1 MLLISLD
8 IISMYT
14 NIPLKEAITT
24 NIEAYHTN
32 SFPYE
37 INKINTSDFRDILK
51 LVLENNFLEFNGNF
65 YKERIGVAQGSKCSP
80 EIADIF
86 MHAFEKRF
94 LDKIPGLILYKR
106 YRDDII
112 ILSEAKR
119 LEFHSFLENL
129 NFLHESIKFT
139 LEMNDCELN
148 FLDLTIYK
156 GENFKNNG
164 VLDQK
169 LSLNR
174 PKHFNT

>member
-1 MLLISLD
+1 
-8 IISMYT
+8 
-14 NIPLKEAITT
+14 
-24 NIEAYHTN
+24 
-32 SFPYE
+32 
-37 INKINTSDFRDILK
+37 
-51 LVLENNFLEFNGNF
+51 
-65 YKERIGVAQGSKCSP
+65 
-80 EIADIF
+80 
-86 MHAFEKRF
+86 MHAFVKRF